1 MKRLINWK
9 FCGLRRFVITL
20 LAFLLLMLQLPAAA
34 IAAPAEI
41 EIVPAVTAE
50 AAVVMNLDTGEVLY
64 GKKNMSADRLPV

>member
-1 MKRLINWK
+1 MLP
-9 FCGLRRFVITL
+9 
-20 LAFLLLMLQLPAAA
+20 AFLLLMLQLPAAA

-64 GKKNMSADRLPV
+64 GKKEHERRPPAS